1 MQNIQMPKTPVGEVF
16 YYQQLTVSV
25 FCIHNIKENTA
36 TMYTY
41 HEGEAKKTANEICSF
56 SLDYLK
62 EISEN
67 IKEIHLFSDNC

>member
-1 MQNIQMPKTPVGEVF
+1 
-16 YYQQLTVSV
+16 
-25 FCIHNIKENTA
+25 
-36 TMYTY
+36 MYTY